1 MNLSDLQR
9 KDIIDINT
17 GKRLGKIYDARI
29 SENGTILFFT
39 VLNHKFFHFWQKD
52 TEINITMDK
61 IKKIGI
67 DTILVTN
74 NIDNT
79 WHNAFLLFDT
89 YFFWCVT
96 IYIEWRRKLI

>member
-52 TEINITMDK
+52 NELNITMDK

-67 DTILVTN
+67 DTILVTSD
-74 NIDNT
+74 IDNT
-79 WHNAFLLFDT
+79 
-89 YFFWCVT
+89 
-96 IYIEWRRKLI
+96 

>member
-52 TEINITMDK
+52 NELNITMDK

-67 DTILVTN
+67 DTILVTSG
-74 NIDNT
+74 IDNT
-79 WHNAFLLFDT
+79 WHSAFLLFDT
-89 YFFWCVT
+89 YSFWYVT

>member
-17 GKRLGKIYDARI
+17 GKRLGKIYEARI
-29 SENGTILFFT
+29 SDNGTLLFFT
-39 VLNHKFFHFWQKD
+39 VLNHKFFRFWQKD
-52 TEINITMDK
+52 SELNITMDK

-67 DTILVTN
+67 DTILVTS

-79 WHNAFLLFDT
+79 
-89 YFFWCVT
+89 
-96 IYIEWRRKLI
+96 

>member
-39 VLNHKFFHFWQKD
+39 VLNHKFFHFQ
-52 TEINITMDK
+52 N
-61 IKKIGI
+61 
-67 DTILVTN
+67 
-74 NIDNT
+74 
-79 WHNAFLLFDT
+79 
-89 YFFWCVT
+89 Y
-96 IYIEWRRKLI
+96 